1 MLLPKMWEKMFDFKI
16 DSLNENDKMLTS
28 TTTIGNFEVNK
39 NDTFL
44 SNTEGS
50 QIIGETN
57 SDIDDKEL

>member
-1 MLLPKMWEKMFDFKI
+1 MWEKMFDFKI

>member
-1 MLLPKMWEKMFDFKI
+1 MWEKMFDFKI
-16 DSLNENDKMLTS
+16 DFLNENDKTLVS

-44 SNTEGS
+44 SSTEGS